1 MSCQVG
7 PTPVHT
13 YTPGGSFGELA
24 LLYNSP
30 RAAMPAPY
38 VPVIKSATDDSNFD
52 QYTDEGKEMYPEE
65 DFPKATFAE
74 FADDWV

>member
-1 MSCQVG
+1 
-7 PTPVHT
+7 
-13 YTPGGSFGELA
+13 
-24 LLYNSP
+24 
-30 RAAMPAPY
+30 MPAPY